1 MPKMPDDL
9 VAIRA
14 KRLYRDVNLP
24 RLEDQ
29 NTWTYWL
36 LRLFYPEDG
45 INKTHLCPKPKLW
58 PDGFTEVNDRVL
70 EQLKFSI
77 THERRNS
84 PETKKQNNTQTEQ
97 LKTILVI
104 PRPADGTEGRKRFLD
119 DECKVNNC
127 IITRDESRGRNA
139 DAVLFRG
146 GISPVRFKKPKDQI
160 WIVYM
165 LESPFHTGPLESV
178 RNLINMTATYRID
191 STIVTPYE
199 RFVPYENA
207 SQYQLLPPK
216 RNYASG
222 KSKKVA
228 WFVSNCS
235 PKNNRM
241 GYARELS
248 KYIEVD
254 IYGPCGKLTCP
265 RHSKQCF
272 KMLNDKYKFYLAF
285 ENSNCKDYITE
296 KFYWNGLL

>member
-1 MPKMPDDL
+1 MPDDL
-9 VAIRA
+9 VALKA
-14 KRLYRDVNLP
+14 KRLHKDVNLP
-24 RLEDQ
+24 RLENQ
-29 NTWTYWL
+29 NSWTYWL
-36 LRLFYPEDG
+36 LRLFYPQGG
-45 INKTHLCPKPKLW
+45 INGTRVCPKHKLW
-58 PDGFTEVNDRVL
+58 PDGFTEASDRVL

-77 THERRNS
+77 TYDRQNS
-84 PETKKQNNTQTEQ
+84 PETGEQNKTEQ
-97 LKTILVI
+97 VRTILVI
-104 PRPADGTEGRKRFLD
+104 PGPVDGTVGRKRFLD

-127 IITRDESRGRNA
+127 VITGDRNNGRNA

-146 GISPVRFKKPKDQI
+146 GISPVGFKKPKNQI

-165 LESPFHTGPLESV
+165 LESPFHTGSLDSA

-207 SQYQLLPPK
+207 SQHQLLPPK
-216 RNYASG
+216 RNYVLG

-248 KYIEVD
+248 KYIQVD
-254 IYGPCGKLTCP
+254 IYGPCGNLRCP
-265 RHSKQCF
+265 RHQSKQCF
-272 KMLNDKYKFYLAF
+272 KMLNDNYKFYLAF

-296 KFYWNGLL
+296 KFYWNGLS